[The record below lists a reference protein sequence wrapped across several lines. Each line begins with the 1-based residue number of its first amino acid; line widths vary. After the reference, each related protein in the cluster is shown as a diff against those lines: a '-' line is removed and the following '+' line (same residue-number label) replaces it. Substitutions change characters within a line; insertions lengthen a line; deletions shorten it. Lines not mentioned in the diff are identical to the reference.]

1 MNEKSKMELTRRDL
15 IRQSLRAGL
24 CVPLASSAIWHLIG
38 PSKQK
43 AAAFTPLAGQLPFSP
58 EEDALLEDLESR
70 NFRYFWEQAN
80 PETGIVRDRCNVVNP
95 DKSSLGSIAALGF
108 GLTAICIGEKRR

>member
-1 MNEKSKMELTRRDL
+1 MNQKSKMEITRRDL
-15 IRQSLRAGL
+15 LRQGLRAGF
-24 CVPLASSAIWHLIG
+24 CVPLAISALWHLTG

-43 AAAFTPLAGQLPFSP
+43 AIGFTPLGCQLPLSP
-58 EEDALLEDLESR
+58 DDDSLLEDLESR

-95 DKSSLGSIAALGF
+95 DKSSLGS
-108 GLTAICIGEKRR
+108 